1 MKAERMCRITRRFFS
16 GVTGDG
22 DDNQQEKTCLSA
34 LWLRR
39 PLASRKLESVLRSA
53 GSAVAFAL
61 GLNIAM
67 AAPVTIYSNDFE
79 AYSGAATSLED
90 VADADPT
97 GDEWMVTDDD
107 ALNPNTPGMGVQVI
121 NWRSHSG
128 NQALL
133 FRSSSEAQIHFPG
146 PRSGTRY
153 QLDFWLW
160 VEKGSGDR
168 NFYFIMQG
176 EGADYNGSDYVA
188 YRSDRGT
195 TAKIFY
201 YDGVDNNNA
210 GLWVGT
216 PGEHREAAWQ
226 HHRWVIRPNELKMD
240 IYLDD
245 MENPVVAD
253 VDLARCE
260 VAVPTL
266 LIIRHEGNSGDDGFF
281 ILDDVSFEVEG
292 SVDLTKTFFDS
303 FEDYPARTTPE
314 DDADPQGPWITVE
327 TDGTGT
333 GRALAP
339 NKVQVVDSS
348 VVKPRTGNKCLKLEG
363 GQRAGVS
370 IAWGVPPQRD
380 VQITW
385 WARVPESQ
393 PLYGAEANYL
403 RMSLYGAENRNNL
416 SGDNA
421 LLGYGIRNA
430 SVGRPTSLT
439 YYTTGWVDSG
449 VDFTPDAWEQYR
461 LITHTA
467 QGLYTIIKN
476 PDSPTAEVVVDRAPF
491 IGSAALWTPVF
502 MAGWSS
508 SNGTNHPPVYVDDIE
523 IKSLVVDAPELGPP
537 YTPTV
542 HGTTFTNITQLEIK
556 GRIVGR
562 PVVDPRDN
570 RTIIFAVDAP
580 PADGGGIYKATHV
593 SSGNWVVD
601 ANPIVSGLDR
611 PSGLAVTADGT
622 IWWTHDYNNDL
633 TRSVGRLR
641 WPWNENTPETIIAD
655 VGDPAAGTRDDD
667 AIDLCV
673 APGSFDGSIGHPG
686 WIVVADR
693 GVDGDASNAVY
704 VIDPTTTDLDRVG
717 YDQWLVAPTATD
729 LGGNLMAIDALPQ
742 TGEVVVLSQDGFI
755 VAIDANGSYRYV
767 YTVNLWPLGAT
778 ATGAALAVEPTTGR
792 IWVADDALDEIWSVD
807 PSSGEDRKEISFP
820 LTIPSRPDRQID
832 LHDPGMAFAPDGSM
846 LVVSDASVANGG
858 GRLIIFH
865 NQASTPPSFAVTR
878 IERGATSVKIQW
890 QAAGTARYDV
900 LRSTNLSNPAGFTAV
915 ATDLT
920 DTSYTDTNPPAEM
933 AFYIVV
939 AKP

>member
-1 MKAERMCRITRRFFS
+1 MKAERMRTIRHRLFGGSARAGDNDQQNRNCQSAS
-16 GVTGDG
+16 GPSWPFASG
-22 DDNQQEKTCLSA
+22 K
-34 LWLRR
+34 
-39 PLASRKLESVLRSA
+39 LASVLRS
-53 GSAVAFAL
+53 GRLAVAVAL
-61 GLNIAM
+61 GLNIAL

-79 AYSGAATSLED
+79 TYSGAATSLED

-121 NWRSHSG
+121 NWKAHSG
-128 NQALL
+128 TQALL

-168 NFYFIMQG
+168 NFYFIMRG
-176 EGADYNGSDYVA
+176 EGADFNGDDYVA

-195 TAKIFY
+195 SAKVFY
-201 YDGVDNNNA
+201 YDGVANNNA
-210 GLWVGT
+210 GMWVAT
-216 PGEHREAAWQ
+216 PGMHTEGGWQ
-226 HHRWVIRPNELKMD
+226 HHRWVIRPNDLKMD

-245 MENPVVAD
+245 MATPVAVD

-260 VAVPTL
+260 VAVPTM

-281 ILDDVSFEVEG
+281 VLDDISFEVEG
-292 SVDLTKTFFDS
+292 AIDLSTPFVEG
-303 FEDYPARTTPE
+303 FENYPARTSPD
-314 DDADPQGPWITVE
+314 DDADPLGPWITIE

-339 NKVQVVDSS
+339 NKVQVVDAS
-348 VVKPRTGNKCLKLEG
+348 VVAPHSGNKCLKLEG

-416 SGDNA
+416 AGDNA

-449 VDFTPDAWEQYR
+449 IDFTPDAWEQYR

-476 PDSPTAEVVVDRAPF
+476 PDSATAEVVVDRAPF
-491 IGSAALWTPVF
+491 IGTAAVWTPVF

-523 IKSLVVDAPELGPP
+523 IKSLVADAPELGPP
-537 YTPTV
+537 YTPTL
-542 HGTTFTNITQLEIK
+542 HSTRFTNITQLEWS

-562 PVVDPRDN
+562 PFVDPRDN
-570 RTIIFAVDAP
+570 KTIIFAVDGGP
-580 PADGGGIYKATHV
+580 GEGGGIYRAVQV
-593 SSGNWVVD
+593 SSGNWVID
-601 ANPIVSGLDR
+601 TNAIVSGLDR
-611 PSGLAVTADGT
+611 PSGLALTADGT
-622 IWWTHDYNNDL
+622 IWWTHDYNNDY

-641 WPWNENTPETIIAD
+641 WPWNENTVETIIAD
-655 VGDPAAGTRDDD
+655 VGDPAAATLDDD

-673 APGSFDGSIGHPG
+673 APASFEGSIGHAG

-693 GVDGDASNAVY
+693 GVDGNERNAVY
-704 VIDPTTTDLDRVG
+704 VIDPATMELNQVG
-717 YDQWLVAPTATD
+717 YAQWLVEPTQTG
-729 LGGNLMAIDALPQ
+729 LGGDLMAIDALPQ
-742 TGEVVVLSQDGFI
+742 TGEVVVLSKDGFI
-755 VAIDANGSYRYV
+755 VAINADGYYRYIN
-767 YTVNLWPLGAT
+767 TTSLWPIGAT
-778 ATGAALAVEPTTGR
+778 ADGAALAVDPTTGR
-792 IWVADDALDEIWSVD
+792 IWVADDTLDQIWSVD
-807 PSSGEDRKEISFP
+807 PSSGEDQKEISFP

-832 LHDPGMAFAPDGSM
+832 VHDPGMAFARDGSM
-846 LVVSDASVANGG
+846 LVVSDANVGNGG

-865 NQASTPPSFAVTR
+865 NQASTPPSFAVTSV
-878 IERGATSVKIQW
+878 ERGATSVKIRW
-890 QAAGTARYDV
+890 QAAGAARYDV
-900 LRSTNLSNPAGFTAV
+900 LRSTNLGNPTGFVAV

-920 DTSYTDTNPPAEM
+920 DTNYTDTNPPSEM